1 MDEKREEVTKKESWY
16 AAYSIYSVVGIQLA
30 ASVVTGLLFGNY
42 LDKKIGTTPWLTI
55 IGLILGSVGGFYNL
69 FRIVNWHRERNEPS
83 NKSPHPPFEKGG

>member
-1 MDEKREEVTKKESWY
+1 MTKKESWY